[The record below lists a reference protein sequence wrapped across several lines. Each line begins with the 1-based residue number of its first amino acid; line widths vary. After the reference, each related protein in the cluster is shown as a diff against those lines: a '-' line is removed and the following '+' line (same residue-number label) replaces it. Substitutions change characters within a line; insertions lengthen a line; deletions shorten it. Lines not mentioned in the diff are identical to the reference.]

1 MKFKF
6 AAVSLISVLM
16 TACGGGGDDGP
27 KAPASPPVAASSSP
41 EGRWTSKGDN
51 GVSTVMTV
59 LEDGEIWSSYSREEE
74 IGHIHGSASTE
85 GDALTFKL
93 MDANFVTRSIYEFD
107 LNGAVTPQVS
117 LQIKSGERLSQTLNY
132 DRTYDQPAQVE
143 VLAGQYTGVAHSY
156 SYKSS
161 SNDSGVETADSS
173 KSTGGASTSIKFSDA
188 ESTVEISD
196 KGEVTLTSDKDCS
209 ASGTITPRA
218 TGKNVLDVA
227 MVLKGSACLLE
238 DGANLKGIAT
248 YDAEAGKVRIQTL
261 DESKAKGLS
270 FTANKTK

>member
-41 EGRWTSKGDN
+41 EGRWTVKGDN

-59 LEDGEIWSSYSREEE
+59 LEDGEVWSSYSREEE

-85 GDALTFKL
+85 GGALTFKL
-93 MDANFVTRSIYEFD
+93 MDVNFQSRSIYEFD
-107 LNGAVTPQVS
+107 LTGAVTPQVS

-143 VLAGQYTGVAHSY
+143 VLAGQYTGVARSY
-156 SYKSS
+156 TYKSS
-161 SNDSGVETADSS
+161 PIDSGVEIADSS
-173 KSTGGASTSIKFSDA
+173 KSTGGASTGIKFSDA

-196 KGEVTLTSDKDCS
+196 KGEVTLTSDRDCS

-218 TGKNVLDVA
+218 TGKNALDVSL
-227 MVLKGSACLLE
+227 VIKGNACLLA
-238 DGANLKGIAT
+238 DGGTMKGIAT
-248 YDAEAGKVRIQTL
+248 YDAEGGQVRIQTL
-261 DESKAKGLS
+261 NESKDQGLS